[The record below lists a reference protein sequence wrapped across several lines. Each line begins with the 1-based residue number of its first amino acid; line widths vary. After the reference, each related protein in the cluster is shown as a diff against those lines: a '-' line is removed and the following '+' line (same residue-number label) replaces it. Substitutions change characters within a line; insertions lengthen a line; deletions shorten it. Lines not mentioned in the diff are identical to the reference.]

1 VPSASTLFV
10 GIIAGVIGMSYCIYG
25 KRQERIAFL
34 AAGVGLCVYP
44 YLLRF
49 LCVPLCALCDSV
61 VVLAATLGRRL
72 PTHLMEYRLT
82 RIQFLGLSNRQVIA
96 RT

>member
-10 GIIAGVIGMSYCIYG
+10 GIIAGVIGLSYFIYG

-44 YLLRF
+44 YLVGGL
-49 LCVPLCALCDSV
+49 ALQILIGLG
-61 VVLAATLGRRL
+61 LAAV
-72 PTHLMEYRLT
+72 P
-82 RIQFLGLSNRQVIA
+82 FLVDM
-96 RT
+96 